1 MRDDAVKTA
10 GHADGSSHKSL
21 AAEIEAVRDCQTLFL
36 ADYKEACESS
46 EAADWHTAALMAKQ
60 FSNAV
65 ERLLGT
71 LPLQPEG
78 ERNA

>member
-1 MRDDAVKTA
+1 MRDV
-10 GHADGSSHKSL
+10 KSL

-46 EAADWHTAALMAKQ
+46 EATDWHAAALMAKG

-65 ERLLGT
+65 VRLLAA
-71 LPLQPEG
+71 LQPEG
-78 ERNA
+78 ERSDA